1 VGAALPPLLG
11 WADLAEGGVE
21 GCHLLRCIFAMG
33 ICPQLTIVILGWS
46 RRVLAVKIIFLM
58 VVLLLLVLLGVL
70 ALGWLLGSVGCV
82 AG

>member
-1 VGAALPPLLG
+1 
-11 WADLAEGGVE
+11 
-21 GCHLLRCIFAMG
+21 MG

-46 RRVLAVKIIFLM
+46 RRVVAVKIIFLL

-82 AG
+82 AGCC